1 MIHKD
6 LLYVSDI
13 TMLEIF
19 LFKAKPYIY
28 VIITNS
34 HTVACWKI
42 QICMLLCTLKEISKI
57 FIYMHIVQI

>member
-19 LFKAKPYIY
+19 LFKAKPNIY
-28 VIITNS
+28 VIITNG
-34 HTVACWKI
+34 HTVAC
-42 QICMLLCTLKEISKI
+42 
-57 FIYMHIVQI
+57 

>member
-19 LFKAKPYIY
+19 LFKAKPNIY
-28 VIITNS
+28 VIITNG
-34 HTVACWKI
+34 HTVACWKV
-42 QICMLLCTLKEISKI
+42 QTCMLLCILRRYPKYSFTCT
-57 FIYMHIVQI
+57 